1 MKDTFGPAVK
11 VSTVSDRL
19 RVVSLSAVSDPTR
32 RAILLRLGK
41 GPARVTDIAD
51 PFAMSLPAISRHLK
65 VLEKAGLVRRAR
77 AGREHILELEAGPL
91 REVQRWASQF
101 EKFWNSRLDRLE
113 KYFIERQEKPK

>member
-1 MKDTFGPAVK
+1 MHANLDSVM
-11 VSTVSDRL
+11 
-19 RVVSLSAVSDPTR
+19 SAVSDPTR